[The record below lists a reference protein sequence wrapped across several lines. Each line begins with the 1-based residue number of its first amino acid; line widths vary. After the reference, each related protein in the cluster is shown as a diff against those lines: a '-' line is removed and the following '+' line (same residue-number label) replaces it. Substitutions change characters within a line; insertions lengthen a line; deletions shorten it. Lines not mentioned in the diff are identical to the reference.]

1 MMNFRLDSTINWKV
15 RNNKTKERLQ
25 KKMKLYDKSI
35 TIDKL
40 MKTEQFNQFDEKT
53 KRTNSIRI
61 RE

>member
-25 KKMKLYDKSI
+25 KKMKLYVKSI

-40 MKTEQFNQFDEKT
+40 MKTE
-53 KRTNSIRI
+53 
-61 RE
+61 